1 MLIKLHKENTKINI
15 KNININQE
23 KYLVVKRQQQQILA
37 VQIPMRKSIK
47 NKNDT
52 MKRKKL
58 EKSVR
63 KRKREKNRNTALN
76 IVVV

>member
-37 VQIPMRKSIK
+37 VQIPMRRSIK
-47 NKNDT
+47 SKNDM

-63 KRKREKNRNTALN
+63 KRKREKNKNTALN

>member
-63 KRKREKNRNTALN
+63 KRKREKNKNIALN

>member
-63 KRKREKNRNTALN
+63 KRKREKNKNTALN